1 MPLNRFSW
9 DLQKNVHCWLV
20 AGVVALIATVTA
32 CQDAEAGLYACRN
45 SHGKISYTNVR
56 SSAQC
61 KPISFKKDIVT
72 LSSSLSASSDKR
84 GTKKYDSEIKSIAR
98 RYGVDPSLIKAII
111 HVESGF
117 NHRAVS
123 RMGAKGLM
131 QLMPG
136 TARDLKVYNPFNAK
150 QNIDGGTRYFR
161 QIMDDFNGD
170 VKLALAAYN
179 AGPDLV
185 SKLQRIPA
193 IPETRNYVRKVMSMY
208 RFYKSGAI

>member
-1 MPLNRFSW
+1 MGFS
-9 DLQKNVHCWLV
+9 
-20 AGVVALIATVTA
+20 
-32 CQDAEAGLYACRN
+32 
-45 SHGKISYTNVR
+45 SH
-56 SSAQC
+56 
-61 KPISFKKDIVT
+61 
-72 LSSSLSASSDKR
+72 KR
-84 GTKKYDSEIKSIAR
+84 GTKKYDSEISSIAT

-123 RMGAKGLM
+123 RMGARGLM

-136 TARDLKVYNPFNAK
+136 TARELKVYNPFNAK

-170 VKLALAAYN
+170 VRLALAAYN
-179 AGPDLV
+179 AGPGLV
-185 SKLQRIPA
+185 HKLHRIPA
-193 IPETRNYVRKVMSMY
+193 IPETRNYVRKVMRMY